1 MSQFVTSATSEN
13 ISQTLQNGSLVPSAL
28 YPPHGTKPRALA
40 KNGVAAKKNVEL
52 NKTAISR
59 SFFCFK
65 VNILCIYYIIFRAKF
80 QIALKNCHL
89 KLKTGLRKVKNRT
102 LVEKTAFCW
111 HS

>member
-1 MSQFVTSATSEN
+1 
-13 ISQTLQNGSLVPSAL
+13 
-28 YPPHGTKPRALA
+28 
-40 KNGVAAKKNVEL
+40 
-52 NKTAISR
+52 
-59 SFFCFK
+59 